1 MRLVKMAKI
10 IKTCEYCGKEFSVYP
25 SQSSRRFHSLECF
38 RKHKAEL
45 EIDIMVE
52 QLSEFKKLEVVSAV
66 PISRATAERI
76 SQNLKDIPGL
86 SYHLVATIE

>member
-1 MRLVKMAKI
+1 MPKI
-10 IKTCEYCGKEFSVYP
+10 LKHCEYCGKPFEVYP
-25 SQSSRRFHSLECF
+25 SQSSRRFHSLECYQ
-38 RKHKAEL
+38 KYKTEL
-45 EIDIMVE
+45 EIDIMIE
-52 QLSEFKKLEVVSAV
+52 QLSEFKKLEIVSAV